1 VYILANVCFCIRVQT
16 CEQIVEKVE
25 KYFHSLTHACNVTG
39 KAQQA
44 RQGGGKEFLEKVVT
58 AARKSIALRR
68 RACIRVAVCCIVLQY
83 VVAVCCGV
91 VQCGA
96 VCCSVLQCGV
106 VCCNVL

>member
-1 VYILANVCFCIRVQT
+1 VYILANVCFCIFVQT

-25 KYFHSLTHACNVTG
+25 KCYHSLTHSCKFTG

-44 RQGGGKEFLEKVVT
+44 RQGGGKEFLEKLVT

-68 RACIRVAVCCIVLQY
+68 RAGIRVAVCCTVLQH
-83 VVAVCCGV
+83 VVAVCCSV